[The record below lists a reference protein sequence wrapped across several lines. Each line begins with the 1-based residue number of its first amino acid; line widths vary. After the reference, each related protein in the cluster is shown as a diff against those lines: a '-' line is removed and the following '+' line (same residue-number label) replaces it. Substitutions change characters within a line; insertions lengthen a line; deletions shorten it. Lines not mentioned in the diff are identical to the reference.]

1 MGFLFSSTTTTML
14 FAIGVWNSRAT
25 GGGVAGL
32 GVDTVM
38 QLAISNS
45 DSVATTPIAFLAM
58 ITSPSYVDGRNGE
71 IPSSIVALKHGKVLF
86 GNGRGA
92 SSHLQTRA
100 LEPPRHPPNDG

>member
-1 MGFLFSSTTTTML
+1 
-14 FAIGVWNSRAT
+14 
-25 GGGVAGL
+25 
-32 GVDTVM
+32 
-38 QLAISNS
+38 QPAISNS

-92 SSHLQTRA
+92 SSHPRTRA
-100 LEPPRHPPNDG
+100 RKPSRHPRDDGARRLVHLHSGVGRAGHRRHGGWGGGRGAARGR